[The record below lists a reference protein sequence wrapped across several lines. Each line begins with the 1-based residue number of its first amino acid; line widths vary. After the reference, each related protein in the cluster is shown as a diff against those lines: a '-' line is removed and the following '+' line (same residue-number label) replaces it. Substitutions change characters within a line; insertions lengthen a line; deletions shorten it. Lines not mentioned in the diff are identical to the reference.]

1 MIKNRSEDLLQSHI
15 KTHVAMIQCYVVWH
29 IL

>member
-1 MIKNRSEDLLQSHI
+1 LLQSHI